1 MKKILAFAIMATSLV
16 FAESLPHTHDGFF
29 FNIAMGLGYQ
39 STNFAYDSRIYDENG
54 NNIHEFE
61 ISGLATDLDL
71 KFGGRI
77 ANDLLLHVTLAG
89 ATSTG
94 SEDVGEEDKVKVNLS
109 ILGLGTTYYFLNN
122 YFATAS
128 FGMSEF
134 HIDSDIATF
143 TAKAEDIASNLVCG
157 LALQIGAGKEWW
169 VSENWGIG
177 MSVALLYGFDF
188 GEYDYRD
195 ASTSVAIRFSA
206 TYN

>member
-1 MKKILAFAIMATSLV
+1 MKKILALAIMTASFV

-54 NNIHEFE
+54 NNTREFE

-89 ATSTG
+89 ATSAG

-109 ILGLGTTYYFLNN
+109 IFGLGTTYYFLNN

>member
-1 MKKILAFAIMATSLV
+1 MGVTSL
-16 FAESLPHTHDGFF
+16 TWG
-29 FNIAMGLGYQ
+29 
-39 STNFAYDSRIYDENG
+39 YDSRIYDENG
-54 NNIHEFE
+54 NNTREFE

-89 ATSTG
+89 ATSAG

-143 TAKAEDIASNLVCG
+143 TAKAEDIVSNLVCG
-157 LALQIGAGKEWW
+157 LAFQIGAGKEWW